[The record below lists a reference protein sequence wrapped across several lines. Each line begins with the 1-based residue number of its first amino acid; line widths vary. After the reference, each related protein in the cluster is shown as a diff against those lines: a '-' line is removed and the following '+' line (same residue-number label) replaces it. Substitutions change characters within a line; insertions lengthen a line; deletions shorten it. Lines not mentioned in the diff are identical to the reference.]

1 MGIKAIRQELES
13 MGIGTK
19 SFIEKSEIDVCCADC
34 GKEEGGGSS
43 LKACKS
49 CMLDRY

>member
-19 SFIEKSEIDVCCADC
+19 SFIEKSEINAAVLIAARRRGCRQ
-34 GKEEGGGSS
+34 SV
-43 LKACKS
+43 
-49 CMLDRY
+49 